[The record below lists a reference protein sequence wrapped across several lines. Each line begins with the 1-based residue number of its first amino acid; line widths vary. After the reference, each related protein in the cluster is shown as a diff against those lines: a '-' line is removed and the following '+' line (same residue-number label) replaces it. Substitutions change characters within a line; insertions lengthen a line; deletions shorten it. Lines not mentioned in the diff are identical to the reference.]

1 MTDTQRTCNVCWAPV
16 DAEGCI
22 NHGSGCYT
30 QSPEGG
36 GSEYVGLPDTTTQ
49 NEDKIKTGYNHLIP
63 EGGFKKG
70 QTTVIYSKRCIK
82 SFL

>member
-1 MTDTQRTCNVCWAPV
+1 MTNPQRTCKVCWAPV
-16 DAEGCI
+16 DDEGFI
-22 NHGSGCYT
+22 SHGSGCYT

-36 GSEYVGLPDTTTQ
+36 GSEYVGLPVTTTE
-49 NEDKIKTGYNHLIP
+49 NEDEIKTGFSHLIP

-70 QTTVIYSKRCIK
+70 QLSVIYSKRCIK